1 MGALW
6 SMCCG
11 CGVCPCLCTKSEER
25 VPLDQIKDQLKTG
38 DVIIM
43 RCVDSLIKL
52 CSLADIP
59 LTFVRMLR

>member
-1 MGALW
+1 M
-6 SMCCG
+6 
-11 CGVCPCLCTKSEER
+11 CTKSEER